1 MLRLLAA
8 FVAVSLLAAAVV
20 LEAGAVAPAPGTRTV
35 GDGVVDAE
43 VLGATAVRRSEGRR
57 AVVVELVTDERISV
71 TVRVIRY
78 QTVLRR
84 SRLFQLRPGRWAIS
98 VALPRE
104 TARGRARVVV
114 RLEDRG
120 GAVDVFR
127 QPIVIPPI

>member
-1 MLRLLAA
+1 M
-8 FVAVSLLAAAVV
+8 
-20 LEAGAVAPAPGTRTV
+20 GA
-35 GDGVVDAE
+35 GVVDAE
-43 VLGATAVRRSEGRR
+43 VLGAAAVRRSEGRR

-104 TARGRARVVV
+104 TTRGRARVVV

-120 GAVDVFR
+120 GTVDVFR
-127 QPIVIPPI
+127 QPIVIPR